1 MEEEE
6 NDEIKLDT
14 GGDTRL
20 WCLRKLGKLLG
31 SLRRKKKNPRIRGA
45 RNIYTCLGLGESS
58 LELCLNGSRRRAF
71 LKWGCFLGVQL
82 VGKHHQPSSF
92 LIGRLLMCLGW
103 PEKSPMMSPTSP
115 PQT

>member
-31 SLRRKKKNPRIRGA
+31 SLRRKKKKSKDPGGKK
-45 RNIYTCLGLGESS
+45 YLYLF
-58 LELCLNGSRRRAF
+58 RA
-71 LKWGCFLGVQL
+71 W
-82 VGKHHQPSSF
+82 
-92 LIGRLLMCLGW
+92 
-103 PEKSPMMSPTSP
+103 
-115 PQT
+115 